1 MIESKGHN
9 LVNTSQNSLLKS
21 KSGHL
26 NIDPDLYVKYQNPSS
41 RGSQDI
47 VLTRFLY
54 WYNGRV
60 EKGAQS
66 SQYFT
71 GLAPK
76 LIRSSKY

>member
-1 MIESKGHN
+1 MAESKGHN
-9 LVNTSQNSLLKS
+9 LVNTSQNSLKS

-41 RGSQDI
+41 TGYQDI

-54 WYNGRV
+54 SYNGGV

>member
-1 MIESKGHN
+1 MAVSKVHN
-9 LVNTSQNSLLKS
+9 LVNSSQNSLKS

-26 NIDPDLYVKYQNPSS
+26 NIDPNLYVKYQNPSS

-47 VLTRFLY
+47 VLKRLLYRFKV
-54 WYNGRV
+54 RV

-71 GLAPK
+71 ELAAK
-76 LIRSSKY
+76 LIMSCKY

>member
-1 MIESKGHN
+1 MVESKGHK
-9 LVNTSQNSLLKS
+9 LVNTSQISLIS

-26 NIDPDLYVKYQNPSS
+26 NIDPDLYIKYLNPSS

-47 VLTRFLY
+47 VWTKFLY
-54 WYNGRV
+54 CYNGRV
-60 EKGAQS
+60 EKGAQC